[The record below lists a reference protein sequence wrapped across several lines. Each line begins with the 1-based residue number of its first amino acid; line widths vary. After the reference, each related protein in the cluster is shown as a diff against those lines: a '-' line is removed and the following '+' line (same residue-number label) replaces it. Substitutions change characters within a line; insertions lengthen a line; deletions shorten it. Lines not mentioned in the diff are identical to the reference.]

1 VLGADVGAV
10 LGADVGADVGA
21 VLGAVLGAEVGPVL
35 GAVLGADV
43 GLELGAILGLD
54 EVGLEPHQPSTA
66 GHANTHHIP
75 HITAAAP
82 KRAQNTG
89 SGIAFLLSL

>member
-1 VLGADVGAV
+1 
-10 LGADVGADVGA
+10 
-21 VLGAVLGAEVGPVL
+21 VL

-43 GLELGAILGLD
+43 GLELGAEVGLAPGLD
-54 EVGLEPHQPSTA
+54 EVGLEPHHPLIA
-66 GHANTHHIP
+66 GQFNTHHIP
-75 HITAAAP
+75 HIIAATP